1 MTNPIVHFEIPADD
15 VERAMSFYKKT
26 FGWEFNKFEMG
37 SESSTGGEPYYG
49 VITTEVDDKKMPT
62 KPGTINGGLM
72 KRTMPEQ
79 VFTNYIS
86 VSSVEA
92 SLKTLTENGGI
103 MLMPKTEIGKEM
115 GWIALFKDTEGNVMG
130 LHELPEK
137 MK

>member
-1 MTNPIVHFEIPADD
+1 
-15 VERAMSFYKKT
+15 
-26 FGWEFNKFEMG
+26 
-37 SESSTGGEPYYG
+37 
-49 VITTEVDDKKMPT
+49 MPT

-86 VSSVEA
+86 VPSVEA